1 MKCNMMKMLSI
12 PLLLLIVASG
22 LAQSAAD
29 KVVGVY
35 YVKDDQ
41 SSEVVKIRIYKCSN
55 GTYAGKVVWMQNAKF
70 KDGTPKTDIKN
81 PDPSKRKTPADK
93 IQMLSGFTYNSKEKK
108 WVDGKV
114 YDPIHGKTYKSQMWF
129 GDDKTLNL
137 RGYIGIPSIG
147 RTMVWKKIA

>member
-1 MKCNMMKMLSI
+1 MRPNLKKMLLI
-12 PLLLLIVASG
+12 PLLLLIVVTG
-22 LAQSAAD
+22 MAQTAAD
-29 KVVGVY
+29 KVVGDY

-55 GTYAGKVVWMQNAKF
+55 GTYAGKIFWMQNAKF

-108 WVDGKV
+108 WVDGTV

-129 GDDKTLNL
+129 SDGKTLHL
-137 RGYIGIPSIG
+137 RGYIGIPAIG
-147 RTMVWKKIA
+147 RTMKWTKIG